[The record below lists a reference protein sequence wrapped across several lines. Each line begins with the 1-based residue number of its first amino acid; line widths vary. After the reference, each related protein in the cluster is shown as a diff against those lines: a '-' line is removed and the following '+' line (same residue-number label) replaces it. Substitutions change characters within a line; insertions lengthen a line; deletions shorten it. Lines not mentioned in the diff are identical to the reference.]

1 MLYIILIWAN
11 MQIYLGIIPFTG
23 MNIKFLFINIV
34 AENVNWDNL
43 DSAYEVKSGQHK
55 NIPEFCRRHVKPKK
69 QHEIFRMG
77 QVIFIYF

>member
-1 MLYIILIWAN
+1 MGESPFRDMLHQPL
-11 MQIYLGIIPFTG
+11 TG

-34 AENVNWDNL
+34 AENVNWDTL

-55 NIPEFCRRHVKPKK
+55 SIPEFCRRHVKPKK

-77 QVIFIYF
+77 QVIFVYF